1 MKFIEQ
7 NDLKQLALEN
17 TKVCIS
23 RVIPVSHFV
32 LLYFFVLFLCSF
44 ANNVATLWKL
54 FFLHFVAK
62 KSASFIEG
70 MMVGNDVLI
79 GANNRKSKTERPKIF
94 TVSYCYLNH
103 CFTHY

>member
-17 TKVCIS
+17 SKVCIS

-32 LLYFFVLFLCSF
+32 LLYFFVFFLCSF

-62 KSASFIEG
+62 KSVSFIATH
-70 MMVGNDVLI
+70 VGNDVLI
-79 GANNRKSKTERPKIF
+79 GANNHKSKTERPKIF
-94 TVSYCYLNH
+94 TVS
-103 CFTHY
+103 